1 MQRLLLNPDDVRSV
15 IFSAMAMSGENPRS
29 RLSPGFVFTRAA
41 AGTAGGLVVLLAGY
55 SLYLVRGIIVLVL
68 VGLFA
73 AVSLDPAV
81 RWLTRH
87 GLRRSW
93 AVALIVLAGLILF
106 AAFLW
111 SVVPPLT
118 HQGEELVTDLPGNLQ
133 RLSDKSHALR
143 EITDRYHVTERL
155 TDLAS
160 ALPGKLAGGA
170 VGFVQRFLGV
180 LASTVTVLVLAVYF
194 MADLTRLR
202 RAVVRLAPPA
212 QRPRA
217 SHAVDVI
224 TDKVGAYMI
233 GNLAISLIA
242 GVATFACLALL
253 HIPYA
258 LTLAVVVA
266 VTDLIPMIGATLGAA
281 ICVIVAAATSDLW
294 PQTVIVL
301 LFFIAYQQLENYLIA
316 PRVMRGSVDLPAVAV
331 FLVALVGGTV
341 LGLVGAVMAIPIAA
355 TVKVLAATSWPD
367 RADAPEQPADTDTSD
382 PPSPPS

>member
-1 MQRLLLNPDDVRSV
+1 MPLNGNDR
-15 IFSAMAMSGENPRS
+15 APRG
-29 RLSPGFVFTRAA
+29 LSPGFVFTRAA
-41 AGTAGGLVVLLAGY
+41 AGAAGGLIVLLAAY
-55 SLYLVRGIIVLVL
+55 SLYVVRDIIVLVL

-81 RWLTRH
+81 RWLTRR

-93 AVALIVLAGLILF
+93 AVALIVLIGLILL

-118 HQGEELVTDLPGNLQ
+118 RQGEALVADLPGNLA
-133 RLSDKSHALR
+133 RLSDRSHAIR
-143 EITDRYHVTERL
+143 EITDRYHLTERL
-155 TDLAS
+155 TALAS
-160 ALPGKLAGGA
+160 ALPGRLAGGA

-180 LASTVTVLVLAVYF
+180 LASTLTVVVLAVYF

-202 RAVVRLAPPA
+202 RGVVRLAPPA
-212 QRPRA
+212 HRPRVR
-217 SHAVDVI
+217 HAVDVI

-242 GVATFACLALL
+242 GAATFLCLGILR
-253 HIPYA
+253 IPYA
-258 LTLAVVVA
+258 LTLAVIVA

-281 ICVIVAAATSDLW
+281 ICVIVAAAAGGIW
-294 PQTVIVL
+294 PQAVVVL

-341 LGLVGAVMAIPIAA
+341 LGLVGAVMAIPVAA
-355 TVKVLAATSWPD
+355 TVKVLAATSWPG
-367 RADAPEQPADTDTSD
+367 RADQPDQADEPDPAAD
-382 PPSPPS
+382 PPPQRS